1 MIRAVVMMLVS
12 LVAADAVA
20 CGRCGFRGRLCRF
33 AVVDSHHAVA
43 VAPYVAP
50 QPQTLILQNNYNAP
64 NGAAALIA
72 PQGGTVYGLQAAAAP
87 YRLDPDAVLRQ
98 AAELTRGAQQLAAT
112 GLQGYSQTASLALTL
127 SASQPA
133 IQAAAITAPL
143 AVQAPRQQTMTLTQR
158 TDGTWEVKAADTAAQ
173 PAVAPASKD
182 DTMPSDE
189 PRPQA
194 LAGVGTLVQR
204 HCGSCHG
211 LQKPDPKG
219 GLYYDLGHQLDCRSA
234 MAAVKAVSSGKMPKG
249 TQLSAEDRAG
259 LIAELSQLGV
269 AE

>member
-1 MIRAVVMMLVS
+1 MIRGLVVLLIS

-50 QPQTLILQNNYNAP
+50 TPQTIVLQNNYTAP

-143 AVQAPRQQTMTLTQR
+143 AVQQSRQQTMTLTQQA
-158 TDGTWEVKAADTAAQ
+158 DGTWKVTAADAAASE
-173 PAVAPASKD
+173 PAVAPAAKD
-182 DTMPSDE
+182 EGQPTRE
-189 PRPQA
+189 PAA
-194 LAGVGTLVQR
+194 LGSVGTLVQK

-211 LQKPDPKG
+211 LQRSDPKG

-234 MAAVKAVSSGKMPKG
+234 MSAVKAVSSGKMPKG
-249 TQLSAEDRAG
+249 VALSPEDRAG
-259 LIAELSQLGV
+259 LIAELSQLGTV
-269 AE
+269 E